1 MEERV
6 DAYRVLVGKPE
17 EKRLL
22 RRPGGNWE
30 DIKKISE
37 RDSFRGFIRFRIW
50 AFGGML

>member
-17 EKRLL
+17 EKSLL

-30 DIKKISE
+30 HNTKKISE
-37 RDSFRGFIRFRIW
+37 TVSEDLSASG
-50 AFGGML
+50 